1 MEAAFKWLKKQ
12 SQKKEILI
20 ILSGGNVDN
29 KTRRKIWKQN
39 YLNIMPKD
47 L

>member
-1 MEAAFKWLKKQ
+1 MVKKTIT
-12 SQKKEILI
+12 KKEILI
-20 ILSGGNVDN
+20 ILSGGNVDD

>member
-1 MEAAFKWLKKQ
+1 MVKKTIK
-12 SQKKEILI
+12 KKEILI
-20 ILSGGNVDN
+20 ILSGGNVDD

-39 YLNIMPKD
+39 YLNTMPKD